1 MTKPAVPMGQE
12 LRPVPRLLT
21 IYLLQALLAV
31 PAFPFLAVYYYF
43 RYHTLRY
50 RFDAEGISMAWGIL
64 FRREIHLTY
73 ARIQDIH
80 LVSHVLERF
89 LGLARIQI
97 QTASGKAGAE
107 MVLEGLPDHEGV
119 RDFLYAR
126 MRGAASPLAVDSP
139 EAGDST
145 TAAFWSCAAS
155 RPLPTFPRARR
166 PPARSSERMPP
177 TTDCACGP
185 GSCAKGS
192 RLWAWWWA
200 SWSSMPCSRTQP
212 HPGPPPW
219 CVKRR
224 HSSWR
229 WRLSRC

>member
-1 MTKPAVPMGQE
+1 MTKAAVPLGQD
-12 LRPVPRLLT
+12 LRPVPRLLA
-21 IYLLQALLAV
+21 IYLLQALLAL
-31 PAFPFLAVYYYF
+31 PAFPLLAVYYYF

-50 RFDAEGISMAWGIL
+50 RFDAEGISMSWGIL

-107 MVLEGLPDHEGV
+107 MVLEGLSDHEGV

-126 MRGAASPLAVDSP
+126 MRGATTHPPADLK

-145 TAAFWSCAAS
+145 TAAVQELTMALRDLQKVLEA
-155 RPLPTFPRARR
+155 RP
-166 PPARSSERMPP
+166 
-177 TTDCACGP
+177 
-185 GSCAKGS
+185 
-192 RLWAWWWA
+192 
-200 SWSSMPCSRTQP
+200 
-212 HPGPPPW
+212 
-219 CVKRR
+219 
-224 HSSWR
+224 
-229 WRLSRC
+229 